1 MAIFDASSPKFTK
14 KIYTSNSQK
23 NVAVILAILF
33 MLNIFYDIAFII
45 GEIVLFIQKGTQLRL
60 PYSADDIGLD
70 TVLLLLLVILDA
82 LRFSFGKKGYLTQ
95 RLSPLFLCTIL
106 TPAVLLI
113 GIHTM
118 LWQTFVTRADYILGS
133 ILIAFHAAEL
143 VFLLLAILICMTRQ
157 T

>member
-82 LRFSFGKKGYLTQ
+82 LRFSFGKSVRLTERAAWEE
-95 RLSPLFLCTIL
+95 RLLDS
-106 TPAVLLI
+106 
-113 GIHTM
+113 
-118 LWQTFVTRADYILGS
+118 
-133 ILIAFHAAEL
+133 AAEPTL
-143 VFLLLAILICMTRQ
+143 PVHHPYASGSSHWYTYDALADICYAS
-157 T
+157 